1 MDTTRELSPE
11 TWGRY
16 FDEVGAELMNADV
29 SIEIIT
35 AGERQLEAS
44 NLALQAL
51 SYDRRDD
58 VFEVSAAH
66 GTAHLPSVLRH
77 LVDHP
82 QRITVNSTA
91 MAPTCITVDDRDGVR
106 TVVRVEPPAAFG
118 G

>member
-1 MDTTRELSPE
+1 MDTTCELSPD
-11 TWGRY
+11 TWSRY
-16 FDEVGAELMNADV
+16 FEEVGSELMNVNV

-35 AGERQLEAS
+35 AGERQLEAR

-66 GTAHLPSVLRH
+66 GSAHLPSVLRH

-91 MAPTCITVDDRDGVR
+91 MAPTCITVDDQEGVR
-106 TVVRVEPPAAFG
+106 TVVTIEPSVAFG

>member
-1 MDTTRELSPE
+1 VGTEL
-11 TWGRY
+11 R
-16 FDEVGAELMNADV
+16 NADV
-29 SIEIIT
+29 SIEVIA
-35 AGERQLEAS
+35 AGERQLEAA

-66 GTAHLPSVLRH
+66 GTARLPSVLPH

-91 MAPTCITVDDRDGVR
+91 MAPTCITVDDREGVR
-106 TVVRVEPPAAFG
+106 TVVRIEQPAAFAG
-118 G
+118 